1 MGNDTDGGT
10 SMKIAK
16 ILALITALLI
26 LFLALGAQTQ
36 ESQSMKLLRLK
47 SAQLSLKLKEV
58 DYQRYLKLKEEDL
71 ASQADFAQRETA
83 YLQAQVDYQQALIN
97 FMGSEARISVASAVK
112 FQDRSGRKILSRA
125 YLTSK

>member
-1 MGNDTDGGT
+1 
-10 SMKIAK
+10 
-16 ILALITALLI
+16 
-26 LFLALGAQTQ
+26 
-36 ESQSMKLLRLK
+36 MKLLRLK